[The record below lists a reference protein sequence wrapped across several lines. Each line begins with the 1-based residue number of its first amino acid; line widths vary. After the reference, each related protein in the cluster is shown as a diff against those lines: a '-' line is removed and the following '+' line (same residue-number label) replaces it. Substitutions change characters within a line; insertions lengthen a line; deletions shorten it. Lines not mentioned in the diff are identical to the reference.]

1 LSSNKSV
8 YNRKVEIRQ
17 KILRRRNSLSSNE
30 IHAKSG
36 LIQRHLL
43 KCSEYNSAAI
53 VGFYYPIGSEVR
65 TEDVINNALQN
76 GKIVGLPKIS
86 CSRDPEI
93 YFHKLSV
100 NRIDLKDLTDGKF
113 GTKEPVSDLRLHRL
127 DLTVL
132 PGSVFDKNGYRL
144 GYGRGFYDRFLSKKS
159 CSMSIG
165 LAFEMQ
171 VVTEE
176 LPHSSLDQKIDALV
190 TEKGTM
196 RF

>member
-1 LSSNKSV
+1 M
-8 YNRKVEIRQ
+8 
-17 KILRRRNSLSSNE
+17 
-30 IHAKSG
+30 
-36 LIQRHLL
+36 
-43 KCSEYNSAAI
+43 
-53 VGFYYPIGSEVR
+53 R

-76 GKIVGLPKIS
+76 GKIVGLPKVS
-86 CSRDPEI
+86 YSRDPEI
-93 YFHKLSV
+93 CFHKLSV
-100 NRIDLKDLTDGKF
+100 SRFDPKNLTDGKF

-127 DLTVL
+127 DLTIL
-132 PGSVFDKNGYRL
+132 PGTVFDKNGYRL
-144 GYGRGFYDRFLSKKS
+144 GYGRGFYDRFLAKKS
-159 CSMSIG
+159 CRLSIG

>member
-1 LSSNKSV
+1 MSSNKSI

-36 LIQRHLL
+36 LIQRHLI
-43 KCSEYNSAAI
+43 KCREYNSATI

-76 GKIVGLPKIS
+76 GKIVGLPKVS
-86 CSRDPEI
+86 YSRDPEI

-100 NRIDLKDLTDGKF
+100 NRIDPKNLTDGKF

-127 DLTVL
+127 DLTIL

-144 GYGRGFYDRFLSKKS
+144 GYGRGFYDRFLAKKS
-159 CSMSIG
+159 CRLSIG

-176 LPHSSLDQKIDALV
+176 LPHSCLDQKIDALV
-190 TEKGTM
+190 TEKGTI